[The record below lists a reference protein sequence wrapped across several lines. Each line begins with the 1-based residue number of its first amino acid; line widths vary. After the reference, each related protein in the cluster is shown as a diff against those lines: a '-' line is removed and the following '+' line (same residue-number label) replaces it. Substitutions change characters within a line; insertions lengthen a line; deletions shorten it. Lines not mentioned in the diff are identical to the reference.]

1 MAIMDTTQ
9 TDKMLSDLA
18 AADSADAPDI
28 ADELAADLT
37 EKLEA
42 SSPPPAEQESPEE
55 AP

>member
-9 TDKMLSDLA
+9 TDKMLSDLE

-28 ADELAADLT
+28 ADELTAVLT

-42 SSPPPAEQESPEE
+42 SSPPAAEQESQKE